1 MTSYIINK
9 KLCDISKGIPF
20 LEKRNCKKEKFTV
33 VPEDLVDSKEIKEKF
48 DDFGKLLKSI
58 FTKYGKIAKVVL
70 KDYFESIFTLDK
82 KKFNPLNL
90 VYFMGGIM
98 VILIIIIGVV
108 AGSQKMKSM
117 DVNNL
122 LKMYEFPI
130 PPPPP
135 PPPVNFIMSQEIA
148 PIMQNS

>member
-1 MTSYIINK
+1 M
-9 KLCDISKGIPF
+9 
-20 LEKRNCKKEKFTV
+20 
-33 VPEDLVDSKEIKEKF
+33 
-48 DDFGKLLKSI
+48 KSI
-58 FTKYGKIAKVVL
+58 
-70 KDYFESIFTLDK
+70 
-82 KKFNPLNL
+82 
-90 VYFMGGIM
+90 
-98 VILIIIIGVV
+98 
-108 AGSQKMKSM
+108 

>member
-82 KKFNPLNL
+82 KK
-90 VYFMGGIM
+90 I
-98 VILIIIIGVV
+98 
-108 AGSQKMKSM
+108 
-117 DVNNL
+117 
-122 LKMYEFPI
+122 
-130 PPPPP
+130 
-135 PPPVNFIMSQEIA
+135 
-148 PIMQNS
+148 